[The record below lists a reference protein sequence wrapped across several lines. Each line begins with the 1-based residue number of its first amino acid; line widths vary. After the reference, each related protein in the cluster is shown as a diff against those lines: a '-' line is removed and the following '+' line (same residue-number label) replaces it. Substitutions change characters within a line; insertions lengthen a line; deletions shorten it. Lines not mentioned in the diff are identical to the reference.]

1 MDKSLRTQ
9 KDGRLFAIEL
19 LKKIEAMSADSP
31 FSCVDD
37 GPGDDDGPPFLFPPQ
52 SSMIREAF
60 DQIYAAPEDARAGF
74 FVVMTEELGGRG
86 IGHVNLEAYEKW
98 EAEGRM
104 REMPEA
110 RHGND

>member
-19 LKKIEAMSADSP
+19 LKKIAAMSPGAP

-37 GPGDDDGPPFLFPPQ
+37 APGEDDGPRVPFPPQ

-60 DQIYAAPEDARAGF
+60 DQIYAAPEEARAGF

-86 IGHVNLEAYEKW
+86 VGRVDLEAYEKW

-110 RHGND
+110 RHG